1 MPINIDNT
9 YRISRNIDQEEQMRY
24 LMRDLKAAGLPV
36 REDITTADE
45 AVAEILR
52 ALNQRIE

>member
-1 MPINIDNT
+1 MKYLLIAEKP
-9 YRISRNIDQEEQMRY
+9 S